1 MPGDCLFRN
10 NVTISGNDQS
20 GQTVCFVHG
29 LGTDQSVWRPV
40 ADAFAKDFALVAF
53 DHVGATESNRQY
65 FLDHQSRY
73 LGLNGYVDDFIAIC
87 SALAPRAPGILVGHS
102 LGAMVGLLASIKRP
116 ALFSKLVLIGA
127 SPCYMN
133 KGDYRGGLE
142 IGDVDAIYRAIQD
155 DHAGWARSFASSV
168 MGNPER
174 PQLARHFAAT
184 VASIPREMMLTV
196 LCSILQ
202 QDHRE
207 SLDQVTT
214 PTLIIQSRSDPFVPG
229 SVAEYLHQHIAGSVF
244 AEIEAT
250 GHLPHVS
257 APDAVIKAIRD
268 FVC

>member
-1 MPGDCLFRN
+1 MASESISRSGARWPMPF
-10 NVTISGNDQS
+10 
-20 GQTVCFVHG
+20 
-29 LGTDQSVWRPV
+29 
-40 ADAFAKDFALVAF
+40 KDFALVAF
-53 DHVGATESNRQY
+53 DHVGATESTRQY
-65 FLDHQSRY
+65 FLKHQSRY
-73 LGLNGYVDDFIAIC
+73 LGLEGYVDDFIEVC
-87 SALAPRAPGILVGHS
+87 SALAPRDPGILVGHS
-102 LGAMVGLLASIKRP
+102 LGAMVGLLASLKKP

-142 IGDVDAIYRAIQD
+142 NGDVDAIYRAIHE
-155 DHAGWARSFASSV
+155 DHAGWATSFAASV
-168 MGNPER
+168 MGNPDR

-207 SLDQVTT
+207 SVDRVTT
-214 PTLIIQSRSDPFVPG
+214 PTLIIQSQSDPFVPSG
-229 SVAEYLHQHIAGSVF
+229 VAEYLHQHITGSVL